1 MRIDFLIVAYIYP
14 EIFFLKTGD
23 FVMWLADLVE
33 V

>member
-1 MRIDFLIVAYIYP
+1 MRIDFLIVWIYP